1 MKIQEV
7 IDTIKKYSKGTF
19 AGKPIDETVTRDKVL
34 YGNTDVE
41 CTGIVTTCFASTKV
55 IREAHKLGCNMII
68 SHEALFWNPGDH
80 QEWLTNNRTYIAKKA
95 LLDEYG
101 ITVWRDHDYI
111 HSGIPANI
119 REYVDGI
126 FYGFVREA
134 GWDNYLDR
142 TSERQS
148 DFVFPGIPAKQIAAD
163 LVDKFHLNGTR
174 IVGDPNT
181 IVHKLKIV
189 GHVDGRADNEIL
201 TDFEEKDFD
210 CAITLE
216 CTDFTFQEYI
226 RDSAML
232 GLPKAMIM
240 LGHFNSEEPGMKYMA
255 DTWLPKIIRDIPV
268 HFVQSGDAF
277 QYIHIK

>member
-1 MKIQEV
+1 MFINLHF
-7 IDTIKKYSKGTF
+7 YF
-19 AGKPIDETVTRDKVL
+19 VL
-34 YGNTDVE
+34 FQFLI
-41 CTGIVTTCFASTKV
+41 C
-55 IREAHKLGCNMII
+55 
-68 SHEALFWNPGDH
+68 
-80 QEWLTNNRTYIAKKA
+80 
-95 LLDEYG
+95 
-101 ITVWRDHDYI
+101 
-111 HSGIPANI
+111 
-119 REYVDGI
+119 
-126 FYGFVREA
+126 
-134 GWDNYLDR
+134 
-142 TSERQS
+142 
-148 DFVFPGIPAKQIAAD
+148 QIAAD